1 MRDAVIIVAMAVIQN
16 ILFYCHPTTAH
27 APPIFARLFSLKA
40 FIGVEL
46 SSGVYHAGT
55 FASGFA
61 LFGLRYLIDCL
72 PDMNLGIMQRVHFGV
87 IFDQSQ
93 KEAFRLPQLPDNDL

>member
-46 SSGVYHAGT
+46 SSGVYHART
-55 FASGFA
+55 LVNYTHVYNSL
-61 LFGLRYLIDCL
+61 LFGVSEARAQLGQQRWLGTRKL
-72 PDMNLGIMQRVHFGV
+72 NLDVMHPLL
-87 IFDQSQ
+87 SS
-93 KEAFRLPQLPDNDL
+93 E

>member
-55 FASGFA
+55 FAMSRA
-61 LFGLRYLIDCL
+61 SLWLPWNSWTGL
-72 PDMNLGIMQRVHFGV
+72 N
-87 IFDQSQ
+87 
-93 KEAFRLPQLPDNDL
+93 